1 MTREYFENN
10 NNNNEMDNN
19 EMDNNEMDNS
29 EEYAPDIAPG
39 PTEEGF
45 CNMTFNKDLA
55 LKSIFWGAL
64 FYLLSLPELH
74 KVTKGLVGK
83 AVDTNLVHAI
93 VYAVLYLVLVQ
104 FIRE

>member
-10 NNNNEMDNN
+10 NNNN

>member
-1 MTREYFENN
+1 MD
-10 NNNNEMDNN
+10 NNNEMDNN
-19 EMDNNEMDNS
+19 E
-29 EEYAPDIAPG
+29 EYAPDMAPG
-39 PTEEGF
+39 PTEGF

-55 LKSIFWGAL
+55 LKAIFWGAL

-104 FIRE
+104 FNRG